1 MERELHEG
9 ERGELVVWNLFIKSK
24 GIRSVVDVRD
34 DMRFREEDVDFLIED
49 AERQFTKIEVKTDS
63 MAHRT
68 GNFAYEV
75 ESSKT
80 YHTKGCFEK
89 TKADFIAYYVP
100 GLNKIF
106 LVNVGLLRDFVHGSK
121 LKYVEMGDNAIGHL
135 IPFEELEKR
144 RIIHRVYEV

>member
-1 MERELHEG
+1 MEKELHDG
-9 ERGELVVWNLFIKSK
+9 ERGELVVWNLFIKSI

-34 DMRFREEDVDFLIED
+34 DLRFRDEDVDFLVED
-49 AERQFTKIEVKTDS
+49 AKRQFTKIEVKTDS

-80 YHTKGCFEK
+80 YHSKGCFEK

-100 GLNKIF
+100 GLSKVF
-106 LVNVGLLRDFVHGSK
+106 LINVGLLRDYVHGSH
-121 LKYVEMGDNAIGHL
+121 LRLVEMGDNALGHL
-135 IPFEELEKR
+135 IPFSELENR
-144 RIIHRVYEV
+144 EIIYKTYEV